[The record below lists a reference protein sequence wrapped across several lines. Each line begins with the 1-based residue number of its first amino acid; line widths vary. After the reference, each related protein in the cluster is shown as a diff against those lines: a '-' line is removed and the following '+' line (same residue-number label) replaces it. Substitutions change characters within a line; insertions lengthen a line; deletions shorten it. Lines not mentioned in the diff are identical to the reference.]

1 MIMSKITDTKNDTI
15 YTLIPPTDPRVL
27 STIAPFDKDIFLK
40 QEGIST
46 QRIVRNMFATMHKY
60 GGLGLSANQVGKPYR
75 MFVMGGQLQ
84 IEAGKIYACFNPKII
99 KVSEEKVRFKEG
111 CLTFP
116 FLFLDI
122 ERPRRIEVEFLD
134 ENLDKKQYQMDGIM
148 ARCFQHELD
157 HMSGIVFTSLV
168 SKLKL
173 DIAMKKRDKYI
184 KKLAAEVR
192 SREDDQQTKKT
203 NY

>member
-1 MIMSKITDTKNDTI
+1 MSKITDTKNDTI

-46 QRIVRNMFATMHKY
+46 QRFVRNMFATMHKY

-134 ENLDKKQYQMDGIM
+134 ENLDK
-148 ARCFQHELD
+148 RNLE
-157 HMSGIVFTSLV
+157 
-168 SKLKL
+168 
-173 DIAMKKRDKYI
+173 I
-184 KKLAAEVR
+184 KAHGKW
-192 SREDDQQTKKT
+192 S
-203 NY
+203 NYDFEKI

>member
-1 MIMSKITDTKNDTI
+1 MSKITDTKNDTI

-46 QRIVRNMFATMHKY
+46 QRFVRNMFATMHKY

-84 IEAGKIYACFNPKII
+84 IEAGKIYACFNPKIV
-99 KVSEEKVRFKEG
+99 KASEEKVRLEEG

-116 FLFLDI
+116 FLFLNI
-122 ERPRRIEVEFLD
+122 ERPRKVEVEFLD
-134 ENLDKKQYQMDGIM
+134 ENLDKKTYQMDGIM

-157 HMSGIVFTSLV
+157 HMNVVVFTDLV
-168 SKLKL
+168 SKMRL
-173 DIAMKKRDKYI
+173 DMAMKKRDNYI
-184 KKLAAEVR
+184 KKLAAKVKDKIK
-192 SREDDQQTKKT
+192 DDKETETT
-203 NY
+203 NT

>member
-1 MIMSKITDTKNDTI
+1 MSKITDTKNDTI

-27 STIAPFDKDIFLK
+27 STITPFDKDIFLK

-46 QRIVRNMFATMHKY
+46 QRFVRNMFATMHKY

>member
-1 MIMSKITDTKNDTI
+1 MNKITDTKNDTI

-27 STIAPFDKDIFLK
+27 STIAPFDKDVFLK

-46 QRIVRNMFATMHKY
+46 QRFVRNMFATMHKY

-75 MFVMGGQLQ
+75 MFIMGGQLQ
-84 IEAGKIYACFNPKII
+84 IEAGRIYACFNPKII
-99 KVSEEKVRFKEG
+99 KVSKEKVRFKEG

-134 ENLDKKQYQMDGIM
+134 ENLDRKQYQMDGII

-157 HMSGIVFTSLV
+157 HMSGILFTSLV

-192 SREDDQQTKKT
+192 SRENDQQIKKT

>member
-1 MIMSKITDTKNDTI
+1 MSKITDTKNDTI

-27 STIAPFDKDIFLK
+27 STIAPFDKDVFLK

-46 QRIVRNMFATMHKY
+46 QQFVRNMFATMHKY

-75 MFVMGGQLQ
+75 MFIMGGQLQ

-122 ERPRRIEVEFLD
+122 ERPRLIEVEFLD
-134 ENLDKKQYQMDGIM
+134 ENLDRKQYQMDGII

-157 HMSGIVFTSLV
+157 HMCGIVFTSLV

>member
-1 MIMSKITDTKNDTI
+1 MSKITDTKNDTI

-27 STIAPFDKDIFLK
+27 STIAPFDKDVFLK

-46 QRIVRNMFATMHKY
+46 QQFVRNMFATMHKY

-75 MFVMGGQLQ
+75 MFIMGGQLQ

-99 KVSEEKVRFKEG
+99 KVGEEKVRFKEG

-134 ENLDKKQYQMDGIM
+134 ENLDRKQYQMDGII

>member
-1 MIMSKITDTKNDTI
+1 MSKITDTKKDTI

-27 STIAPFDKDIFLK
+27 STITPFDKDVFLK

-46 QRIVRNMFATMHKY
+46 QRFVRNMFATMHKY

-84 IEAGKIYACFNPKII
+84 IEAGKIYACFNPKIV
-99 KVSEEKVRFKEG
+99 KASEEKVRLEEG

-116 FLFLDI
+116 FLFLNI
-122 ERPRRIEVEFLD
+122 ERPRKVEVEFLD
-134 ENLDKKQYQMDGIM
+134 ENLDKKTYQMDGIM

-157 HMSGIVFTSLV
+157 HMNGIVFTDLV
-168 SKLKL
+168 SKMRL
-173 DIAMKKRDKYI
+173 DMAMKKRDKYI
-184 KKLAAEVR
+184 KKLAAKVKDKIK
-192 SREDDQQTKKT
+192 DDKETETT
-203 NY
+203 NT

>member
-1 MIMSKITDTKNDTI
+1 MSKITDTKNDTI

-27 STIAPFDKDIFLK
+27 STITPFDKDVFLK

-46 QRIVRNMFATMHKY
+46 QRFVRNMFATMHKY

-122 ERPRRIEVEFLD
+122 ERPRRIEVEFSD

-192 SREDDQQTKKT
+192 SRENEYQIKKT
-203 NY
+203 NT

>member
-1 MIMSKITDTKNDTI
+1 MSKITDTKKDTI

-27 STIAPFDKDIFLK
+27 STITPFDKDVFLK

-46 QRIVRNMFATMHKY
+46 QRFVRNMFATMHKY

-84 IEAGKIYACFNPKII
+84 IEAGKIYECFNPKII

-184 KKLAAEVR
+184 KKLASQVR
-192 SREDDQQTKKT
+192 SKENDQ
-203 NY
+203 